1 MVNTNR
7 TVLICVVLLCAFA
20 VYKVSSGDAP
30 IIEYF
35 WGLPNLIV
43 DVDRVG
49 KSGYSEPRNN
59 QSSLGWDP
67 NPYVN
72 TMMMS
77 TPDKELLMSSLAPP
91 GSAARDK
98 YLSAMQLPAQSR
110 FSNDSAEF
118 YSGCGGG
125 PMTDNTTGPPVYT
138 VPGTYQSALSPRF
151 NSEGYNSYV
160 KYSLP
165 EEKYL
170 GNRPNDP
177 LMMADVVERPVIRE
191 EYTGSSKF
199 SGNTPYEFNEIY
211 DKQKKQGDEV
221 ASKLPVPTMGSGQSK
236 DLPSSFWQAD
246 RFIFKLQRSRLFGAG
261 DPIRGDLPCVPCS
274 SSPNPAD
281 NVWFRP
287 SVNVARDLRA
297 GAINV
302 MSGAG
307 NPTALQTSQLQ
318 ISATGGAKD
327 TFGGVALAVPQNTP
341 VGNILAAQQAQVNRL
356 NMGNQIQLTAD
367 VQQPLSSVSTT
378 SFP

>member
-35 WGLPNLIV
+35 WGLPNMQVAV
-43 DVDRVG
+43 DTVDQ
-49 KSGYSEPRNN
+49 SGYSAPRNN
-59 QSSLGWDP
+59 QSQLGWDQ

-72 TMMMS
+72 TSMMS
-77 TPDKELLMSSLAPP
+77 TPAKESLMSSLAPP
-91 GSAARDK
+91 GSEARDK
-98 YLSAMQLPAQSR
+98 YLSSMQLPGRTR

-125 PMTDNTTGPPVYT
+125 PQMSQPSPPTYT

-165 EEKYL
+165 DEKYL

-177 LMMADVVERPVIRE
+177 LMMADVVEKPVIRE
-191 EYTGSSKF
+191 EYTGSPKF

-236 DLPSSFWQAD
+236 DLPSSYWTAD
-246 RFIFKLQRSRLFGAG
+246 RFIFSLQRSHLFGAG
-261 DPIRGDLPCVPCS
+261 DPIRGDLPCVPCY
-274 SSPNPAD
+274 SSPNPSD

-302 MSGAG
+302 IAGAG
-307 NPTALQTSQLQ
+307 NPTALQTSELQ
-318 ISATGGAKD
+318 VRGSGGAKD
-327 TFGGVALAVPQNTP
+327 TFGGVALVVPPNTP
-341 VGNILAAQQAQVNRL
+341 VGNILAAQQAQVSRL